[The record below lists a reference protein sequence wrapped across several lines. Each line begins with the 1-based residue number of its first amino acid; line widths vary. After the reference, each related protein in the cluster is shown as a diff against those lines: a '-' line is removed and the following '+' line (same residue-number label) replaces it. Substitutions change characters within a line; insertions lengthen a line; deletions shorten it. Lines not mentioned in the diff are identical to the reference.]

1 MIILILT
8 IEQKDFINGFEVDGN
23 LVMPTQDGN
32 GNYFITQAQGNML
45 SPYFE
50 WVKELPQAEY
60 VPPIN
65 NIE

>member
-1 MIILILT
+1 MIVLILT
-8 IEQKDFINGFEVDGN
+8 TEQKDLINGFEVDGN
-23 LVMPTQDGN
+23 LVMPTQN
-32 GNYFITQAQGNML
+32 GSGKYFITQAQANML
-45 SPYFE
+45 LPYFE